1 MPTVTRIMTVPRA
14 LTSGLMEIFSIDSIC
29 VGIVSTPAGRQNRLA
44 EVLSKEMVKA
54 SSTPATTAG
63 ISSGSVI
70 SRNDAMRDAPSDSAA
85 SS

>member
-1 MPTVTRIMTVPRA
+1 MPTVTRIITVPSA
-14 LTSGLMEIFSIDSIC
+14 LISGLIEIFSMDRIW

-70 SRNDAMRDAPSDSAA
+70 SRNDDSRGAPSESAA